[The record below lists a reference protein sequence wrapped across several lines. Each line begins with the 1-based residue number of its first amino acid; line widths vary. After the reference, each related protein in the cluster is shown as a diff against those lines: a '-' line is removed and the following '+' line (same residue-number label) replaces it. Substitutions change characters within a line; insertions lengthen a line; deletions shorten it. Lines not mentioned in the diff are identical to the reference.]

1 MRTKKPMN
9 KERSVICVNKHGEL
23 CVPLKSH
30 SLVINGVGQ
39 WEKHKVVPVMDRFY
53 FTQEGIK
60 RL

>member
-1 MRTKKPMN
+1 MN